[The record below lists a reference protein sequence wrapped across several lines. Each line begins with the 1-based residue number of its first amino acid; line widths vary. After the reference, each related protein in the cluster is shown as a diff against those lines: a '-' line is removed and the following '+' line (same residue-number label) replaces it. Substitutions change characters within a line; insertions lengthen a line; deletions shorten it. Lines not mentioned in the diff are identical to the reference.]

1 MKYINKH
8 FETLKQAENYLSKLY
23 NKYYHVRVIKY
34 PLFSENGIYI
44 FEIK

>member
-8 FETLKQAENYLSKLY
+8 FNTLKEAERYLNKLY
-23 NKYYHVRVIKY
+23 NKYHHVIVIKY

-44 FEIK
+44 FEIN